1 MSTFHS
7 TPKGSPSAPVAAA
20 IPEDFPPGSAILGSL
35 SGAQPKLALVEVNG
49 RFYAEGQT
57 PQEVQ
62 QQYELCEDLAHQG
75 AAYCQR
81 KLAEGVVDSPAAA
94 LERLFLGLRAKDWCS
109 AEQKIWIVR
118 RVSSLQGWAVPAS
131 IPELIKQ
138 QRSLADS
145 TKKRDEEK

>member
-81 KLAEGVVDSPAAA
+81 KMAEKVVATEAAA
-94 LERLFLGLRAKDWCS
+94 LERLFLGLQGKDWCS
-109 AEQKIWIVR
+109 SEQKVWIVR
-118 RVSSLQGWAVPAS
+118 RVAALLGWSVPATV
-131 IPELIKQ
+131 PELIP
-138 QRSLADS
+138 
-145 TKKRDEEK
+145 